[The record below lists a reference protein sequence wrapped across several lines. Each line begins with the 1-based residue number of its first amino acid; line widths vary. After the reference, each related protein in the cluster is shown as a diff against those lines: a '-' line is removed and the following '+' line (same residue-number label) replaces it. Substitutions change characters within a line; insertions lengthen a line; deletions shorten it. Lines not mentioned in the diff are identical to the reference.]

1 MTYDQRTKDLVQAS
15 CSLDQAGRTLE
26 LARMA
31 IRGAGFEEDS
41 QALWEMTIKLSEIFR
56 KVTDTL
62 GNYAVGELEKEEEDE

>member
-1 MTYDQRTKDLVQAS
+1 
-15 CSLDQAGRTLE
+15 
-26 LARMA
+26 MA

-62 GNYAVGELEKEEEDE
+62 GNYAVGGLEKEEEDE